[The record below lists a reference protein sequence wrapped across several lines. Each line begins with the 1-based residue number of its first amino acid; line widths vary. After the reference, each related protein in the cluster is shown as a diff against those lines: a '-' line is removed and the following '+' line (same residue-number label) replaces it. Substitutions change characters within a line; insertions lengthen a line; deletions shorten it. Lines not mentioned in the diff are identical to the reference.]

1 MTGDASGRAL
11 PFETPSEPF
20 VTAHRSVGRL
30 PVHLFR
36 IDQPPGDYSE
46 SPQPEIVLSRVDQ
59 EFHGHV
65 DHGAGTLGPTFRRGE
80 LAVAAPGANQRI
92 VMDGRSC
99 VSVILLPVEPLAE
112 ALADGAPGFDGD
124 FGALHARTFR
134 NPRVDRLMDAMW
146 RETAADHPYGAL
158 FAENAAQ
165 TLAIELLCE
174 AHACTV
180 APPGT
185 RALPPPAL
193 ARVEDYLDANLG
205 DDVSLADLAALVGL
219 SPYHFSRAF
228 KAATGL
234 PPHRYL
240 IERRVARAR
249 ERLEHGGDPIVDVAL
264 ECGFSSQA
272 HMTSTFT
279 RQLGVSP
286 GRYRKEKRR

>member
-1 MTGDASGRAL
+1 MSDPERGAPPFDSPSL
-11 PFETPSEPF
+11 PY
-20 VTAHRSVGRL
+20 VTAHRSVGRV
-30 PVHLFR
+30 PMHLFR
-36 IDQPPGDYSE
+36 LDQPPGDYSE
-46 SPQPEIVLSRVDQ
+46 APMEVIMLTRADAPV
-59 EFHGHV
+59 HGRL
-65 DHGAGTLGPTFRRGE
+65 DFGAGALPPLGPRGTFS
-80 LAVAAPGANQRI
+80 VAAPDVAQDI
-92 VMDGRSC
+92 VLDERSR
-99 VSVILLPVEPLAE
+99 LTALTLPVAPLAE
-112 ALADGAPGFDGD
+112 ALADHAPGFDGD
-124 FGALHARTFR
+124 FGPLHARHCR
-134 NPRVDRLMDAMW
+134 NPRVDRLIELLW
-146 RETAADHPYGAL
+146 REAAADSPYGAL

-165 TLAIELLCE
+165 TIAVELLRD
-174 AHACTV
+174 AHRVRTA
-180 APPGT
+180 APPGAN
-185 RALPPPAL
+185 ALPAAL
-193 ARVEDYLDANLG
+193 VARIDEHLEAHLG

-286 GRYRKEKRR
+286 GRYRKERSR